1 MNIANAYY
9 RTTDFLRRIGALSK
23 TPRESHPLIERYLSG
38 EAENVQFYRG
48 LSWARPQG
56 EWGQHPEQDWQRYRN
71 DEEKTYEAPLPLNAK
86 WNGTQYEIDVYQS
99 VSKYCSA
106 LDFYVETEVW
116 IGRGR
121 NIHAAPLWG
130 WGDGAPPEYD
140 VAELYSDDEYEYSC
154 QSNYHHGDNYE
165 EDKQSI
171 KGAKHAFYPEERN
184 LYGALF
190 EDGVVTFF
198 YNRHPVRQVKAKDVN
213 KFSDY
218 WNVIVQAG
226 MKEQSVFTKDD
237 VEGVLYSAKVYKDN
251 EYSPL
256 FESAD
261 DFIIA

>member
-1 MNIANAYY
+1 MNVTNAYY

-23 TPRESHPLIERYLSG
+23 TPRESHPLLESYLAG

-48 LSWARPQG
+48 LSWAREQG
-56 EWGQHPEQDWQRYRN
+56 EWGQHPEQPWQRYKN
-71 DEEKTYEAPLPLNAK
+71 DEKNTYEAPLPLNAK

-99 VSKYCSA
+99 VNKYCSI

-130 WGDGAPPEYD
+130 WGTEVPPEYD
-140 VAELYSDDEYEYSC
+140 VAELYSDEEHNYSC
-154 QSNYHHGDNYE
+154 QSNFHHGDDYE
-165 EDKQSI
+165 ENKKSI
-171 KGAKHAFYPEERN
+171 RAAKHAFFPECRN

-190 EDGVVTFF
+190 EYDVVTFF
-198 YNRHPVRQVKAKDVN
+198 YNRHPVRQVKADDVN
-213 KFSDY
+213 RYSEY
-218 WNVIVQAG
+218 WNVIVGAG
-226 MKEQSVFTKDD
+226 MKEQSVLTKDN
-237 VEGVLYSAKVYKDN
+237 VEGVLYSAKVYKN
-251 EYSPL
+251 TKYSPL